1 MGAAPTYSAQGSWR
15 AIGAAIA
22 SMAAVGLSISLGMP
36 LLSLVLESRGVS
48 TTMIGLNSAVGGV
61 ASLLVPLA
69 VPAAVSWFGTARVAI
84 VALLVMAVSF
94 PFFYLVDAFWAW
106 FPLRFVFYAAATAT
120 FAVGE
125 FWINALAPDGKRGL
139 AIGIYATVLSLGFAA
154 GPAILGLVGTQG
166 PTPFLIG
173 TAIFVVALVPMAI
186 ARNQAPSGLSRPKTN
201 VLMFLVVAPAAIFA
215 VMAFGAVESGGL
227 ALLPLYGLELG
238 FSPREAALLV
248 SAMALGNVV
257 TQIPLGLLADRA
269 DRRMLL
275 LICALVG
282 VGGALAMPLVSGDL
296 AALLTLLF
304 VWGGMTGGL
313 YTVGLTHLGARF
325 TGTDLAAANSAFVM
339 MYAAGMLVGPAIMG
353 VGLDLWPPDGLPYA
367 VAGFFAAY
375 AILAAVRITQVRSG

>member
-1 MGAAPTYSAQGSWR
+1 MGAASTAPAQGSWR

-36 LLSLVLESRGVS
+36 LLSLVLDSRGVS
-48 TTMIGLNSAVGGV
+48 PSMIGLNSAVGGV

-69 VPAAVSWFGTARVAI
+69 IPAAVSWFGTARVAI
-84 VALLVMAVSF
+84 AALAVMAVTF
-94 PFFYLVDAFWAW
+94 PFFYLIDAFWAW

-125 FWINALAPDGKRGL
+125 FWINALAPEGKRGL

-166 PTPFLIG
+166 PMPFLIG
-173 TAIFVVALVPMAI
+173 TAIFLLALLPMAV
-186 ARNQAPSGLSRPKTN
+186 ARNSAPSGLSRPKTN

-248 SAMALGNVV
+248 SAMALG
-257 TQIPLGLLADRA
+257 
-269 DRRMLL
+269 
-275 LICALVG
+275 
-282 VGGALAMPLVSGDL
+282 GALAMPLAAGDL
-296 AALLTLLF
+296 VTLLALLF

-339 MYAAGMLVGPAIMG
+339 MYAAGMLIGPTIMG
-353 VGLDLWPPDGLPYA
+353 IGLDLWPSNGLPIA

-375 AILAAVRITQVRSG
+375 AILAAVRILQVRSG

>member
-1 MGAAPTYSAQGSWR
+1 MGSAVDGSAPGNWP
-15 AIGAAIA
+15 AIAAAIA
-22 SMAAVGLSISLGMP
+22 SMAAVGLSISLGLP

-48 TTMIGLNSAVGGV
+48 TTMIGLNSAVGGI

-84 VALLVMAVSF
+84 AALAVMAVTF

-106 FPLRFVFYAAATAT
+106 FPLRFVFFAAATTA

-166 PTPFLIG
+166 ATPFLIG
-173 TAIFVVALVPMAI
+173 TAIFLVALVPMAL
-186 ARNQAPSGLSRPKTN
+186 ARNQAPRGLSRPKTK
-201 VLMFLVVAPAAIFA
+201 VVTFLVVAPAAIFA

-238 FSPREAALLV
+238 FTPREAALLV

-257 TQIPLGLLADRA
+257 TQIPLGLLADRV
-269 DRRMLL
+269 DRRVLL
-275 LICALVG
+275 LVCALVG
-282 VGGALAMPLVSGDL
+282 VGGALAMPLAAGDL
-296 AALLTLLF
+296 AILLALLF

-325 TGTDLAAANSAFVM
+325 SGTDLAAANSAFVM

-353 VGLDLWPPDGLPYA
+353 IGLDLWPPNGLPVA

-375 AILAAVRITQVRSG
+375 AILAAVRIAQARAG